1 MVSLDNII
9 FSVTR
14 MTFNETLGVNVLNA
28 SPSLSNVYGHLSES
42 STNLERGGSSTGSEQ
57 DRSPRHRINCRL
69 SDTGILEVTSGTI
82 LRITHKR
89 HTDTGKWYAISEDEQ
104 YIVHMVIKP
113 QANGREV
120 ALTLTRKD
128 RS

>member
-1 MVSLDNII
+1 MVHFDNII

-14 MTFNETLGVNVLNA
+14 MTFNEALGVNVLNA

-42 STNLERGGSSTGSEQ
+42 STTLERGGGSTGSEQ
-57 DRSPRHRINCRL
+57 DRSPRYRINCRL
-69 SDTGILEVTSGTI
+69 SDTGMLEITSGTI

-89 HTDTGKWYAISEDEQ
+89 HPDTSKWYAITDDEQ